1 MIIFVAY
8 NLAVVY
14 DWGKC
19 FISITLLLSP
29 FHIIVN
35 MLYLIVIYVE
45 YILIDW
51 LIDPQGPMIQQIG
64 CIPTDHPLLLS
75 RQRRHFGAPS
85 GSVRRCL
92 YHYQFVY
99 IYFTVIAVAA
109 LWIVG
114 SSLHKV

>member
-45 YILIDW
+45 
-51 LIDPQGPMIQQIG
+51 
-64 CIPTDHPLLLS
+64 
-75 RQRRHFGAPS
+75 
-85 GSVRRCL
+85 
-92 YHYQFVY
+92 
-99 IYFTVIAVAA
+99 
-109 LWIVG
+109 
-114 SSLHKV
+114 